1 MSSSG
6 RQPVWRLLLTVA
18 IGAAAG
24 LQAGVRGA
32 TPERVDAKTA
42 GFAVIFHGERSTYVD
57 VAVAAMPGAAVI
69 FDVVGPAGAYSA
81 KTADDGTLVQ
91 QSAHQWR
98 WTAPDRPGTYEL
110 KFKGP
115 GSPRQHDEIV
125 VHAFVMVPASRV
137 SGGLLN
143 GYRIGMYPSP
153 LKGKPLYTPPPGF
166 IEVTRENQ
174 DTKVSPHFTLK
185 QFLCKEDTT
194 REYPKYLV
202 LNERL
207 PLKLEAVL
215 ERVNEVGFKVDTLN
229 VMSAY
234 RTPYYNHAIGDVPY
248 SMHQWGSAAD
258 VYVDPQKK
266 NRMEDLNRDGR
277 VDVQDA
283 KFLYDEIDAML
294 AGKAFRHFQGGM
306 GYYPATSAHPP
317 FVHVDVRGTAARWKG

>member
-1 MSSSG
+1 MSCN
-6 RQPVWRLLLTVA
+6 RQPGWRILLAVA
-18 IGAAAG
+18 MWGAADV
-24 LQAGVRGA
+24 LAGVRA
-32 TPERVDAKTA
+32 SIPDRFDAKTA
-42 GFAVIFHGERSTYVD
+42 GFAVTFHGERSAYRDT
-57 VAVAAMPGAAVI
+57 AVAAMPGTAVI
-69 FDVVGPAGAYSA
+69 FDVVGPAGAYSV
-81 KTADDGTLVQ
+81 KTADGTAVQ

-98 WTAPDRPGTYEL
+98 WTAPNRAGTYEL

-115 GSPRQHDEIV
+115 GQHPHDEIV

-137 SGGLLN
+137 RGGLLN
-143 GYRIGMYPSP
+143 GYRIGTYPP
-153 LKGKPLYTPPPGF
+153 LKANPAYTAPPGF
-166 IEVTRENQ
+166 IEVTKENQ

-185 QFLCKEDTT
+185 QFLCKEDAT
-194 REYPKYLV
+194 REYPKYVV

-215 ERVNEVGFKVDTLN
+215 ERVNALGFNVDTLN

-258 VYVDPQKK
+258 VYVDPAKK
-266 NRMEDLNRDGR
+266 DRMEDLNRDGK

-283 KFLYDEIDAML
+283 KFLYDEIDEML
-294 AGKAFRHFQGGM
+294 AGEPFRRFQGGM